1 MTEQGVVNIVAAIV
15 GVGIMLAF
23 HSHSRKKR
31 ALTPEQRMQM
41 QEDRERWLCGK
52 SWGAKC
58 YKVGIAFLLLCT
70 CAHVVLTVGLRNEE
84 RRKYI
89 AAGGNVILSPFKI
102 SRGELKTTYEF
113 EVFNGTS
120 KDIWVPMSDTPIS
133 VCGVDL
139 MDEVVL
145 NADGSV
151 ESMERVKPRRTAYLK
166 LISNSTNVHGR
177 ISALYF
183 DKADGGGR
191 HLTTMRSE

>member
-102 SRGELKTTYEF
+102 SRDELKTTYEF

-120 KDIWVPMSDTPIS
+120 QDIWVPISNSPIL
-133 VCGVDL
+133 VRDVDL
-139 MDEVVL
+139 TDGVVL
-145 NADGSV
+145 NADVADG
-151 ESMERVKPRRTAYLK
+151 SMERVKSRQTAYLK
-166 LISNSTNVHGR
+166 LVSNSTNVHGR

-183 DKADGGGR
+183 EKSDGSGR
-191 HLTTMRSE
+191 HLATMRSE